1 MNELVLNVPIEKQEA
16 GYKNFCEILFHQNFK
31 KKDNSTIMRLGI
43 PSEFPIFEAFN
54 IYENDEK
61 QWIKLLDFIFAHE
74 KIDFITSELV
84 AAFNK
89 CLYTKKTVYLYVLS
103 LFNELKIIGNLNK
116 NKSYKIFLKNYLS
129 TLSILGF
136 IDTHFVDYIDE
147 SSDKEFNKQ
156 FMTTDLL
163 PNCIL
168 KLTELQNTIPFMTEM
183 NKDIEI
189 IKNFIEKNIEII
201 NSEEELKEYNPTPN
215 SKISIVSSLS
225 KILEELRKEKFTDLQ
240 LKNELINGYK
250 TGKYSPYEVQYI
262 WENYFKE
269 DI

>member
-1 MNELVLNVPIEKQEA
+1 
-16 GYKNFCEILFHQNFK
+16 
-31 KKDNSTIMRLGI
+31 
-43 PSEFPIFEAFN
+43 
-54 IYENDEK
+54 
-61 QWIKLLDFIFAHE
+61 
-74 KIDFITSELV
+74 
-84 AAFNK
+84 
-89 CLYTKKTVYLYVLS
+89 
-103 LFNELKIIGNLNK
+103 
-116 NKSYKIFLKNYLS
+116 
-129 TLSILGF
+129 
-136 IDTHFVDYIDE
+136 
-147 SSDKEFNKQ
+147 
-156 FMTTDLL
+156 MTTDLL

-189 IKNFIEKNIEII
+189 IKNFIEKNIGII

-250 TGKYSPYEVQYI
+250 TSKYSPYEVQYI

>member
-1 MNELVLNVPIEKQEA
+1 MIQKRHC
-16 GYKNFCEILFHQNFK
+16 FIL
-31 KKDNSTIMRLGI
+31 IRL
-43 PSEFPIFEAFN
+43 
-54 IYENDEK
+54 
-61 QWIKLLDFIFAHE
+61 
-74 KIDFITSELV
+74 
-84 AAFNK
+84 
-89 CLYTKKTVYLYVLS
+89 
-103 LFNELKIIGNLNK
+103 LKITGQ
-116 NKSYKIFLKNYLS
+116 
-129 TLSILGF
+129 
-136 IDTHFVDYIDE
+136 E
-147 SSDKEFNKQ
+147 MQ

-201 NSEEELKEYNPTPN
+201 NSEEELKEYNPTPK
-215 SKISIVSSLS
+215 SKEPIVSSLS

-240 LKNELINGYK
+240 LKNELNNGYK

>member
-1 MNELVLNVPIEKQEA
+1 MIQKRHCFILNR
-16 GYKNFCEILFHQNFK
+16 LF
-31 KKDNSTIMRLGI
+31 
-43 PSEFPIFEAFN
+43 
-54 IYENDEK
+54 
-61 QWIKLLDFIFAHE
+61 
-74 KIDFITSELV
+74 
-84 AAFNK
+84 
-89 CLYTKKTVYLYVLS
+89 
-103 LFNELKIIGNLNK
+103 KIIGQ
-116 NKSYKIFLKNYLS
+116 
-129 TLSILGF
+129 
-136 IDTHFVDYIDE
+136 E
-147 SSDKEFNKQ
+147 MQ

-201 NSEEELKEYNPTPN
+201 NSEEELKEYNPTPK
-215 SKISIVSSLS
+215 SKKSIVSSLS
-225 KILEELRKEKFTDLQ
+225 KILEELIKEKFTDLQ
-240 LKNELINGYK
+240 LKNELNNGYK

>member
-1 MNELVLNVPIEKQEA
+1 MIQKRHCFTLNR
-16 GYKNFCEILFHQNFK
+16 LF
-31 KKDNSTIMRLGI
+31 
-43 PSEFPIFEAFN
+43 
-54 IYENDEK
+54 
-61 QWIKLLDFIFAHE
+61 
-74 KIDFITSELV
+74 
-84 AAFNK
+84 
-89 CLYTKKTVYLYVLS
+89 
-103 LFNELKIIGNLNK
+103 KIIGQ
-116 NKSYKIFLKNYLS
+116 
-129 TLSILGF
+129 
-136 IDTHFVDYIDE
+136 E
-147 SSDKEFNKQ
+147 MQ

-201 NSEEELKEYNPTPN
+201 NSEEELKEYNPTPK
-215 SKISIVSSLS
+215 SKKSIVSSLS
-225 KILEELRKEKFTDLQ
+225 KILEELIKEKFTDLQ
-240 LKNELINGYK
+240 LKNELNNGYK

>member
-1 MNELVLNVPIEKQEA
+1 MIQKRHCFILNR
-16 GYKNFCEILFHQNFK
+16 LF
-31 KKDNSTIMRLGI
+31 
-43 PSEFPIFEAFN
+43 
-54 IYENDEK
+54 
-61 QWIKLLDFIFAHE
+61 
-74 KIDFITSELV
+74 
-84 AAFNK
+84 
-89 CLYTKKTVYLYVLS
+89 
-103 LFNELKIIGNLNK
+103 KIIGQ
-116 NKSYKIFLKNYLS
+116 
-129 TLSILGF
+129 
-136 IDTHFVDYIDE
+136 E
-147 SSDKEFNKQ
+147 MQ

-201 NSEEELKEYNPTPN
+201 NSEEELKEYNPTPK
-215 SKISIVSSLS
+215 SKKPIVSSLS
-225 KILEELRKEKFTDLQ
+225 KILEELIKEKFTDLQ
-240 LKNELINGYK
+240 LKNELNNDYK

>member
-1 MNELVLNVPIEKQEA
+1 MNR
-16 GYKNFCEILFHQNFK
+16 LF
-31 KKDNSTIMRLGI
+31 
-43 PSEFPIFEAFN
+43 
-54 IYENDEK
+54 
-61 QWIKLLDFIFAHE
+61 
-74 KIDFITSELV
+74 
-84 AAFNK
+84 
-89 CLYTKKTVYLYVLS
+89 
-103 LFNELKIIGNLNK
+103 KIIGQ
-116 NKSYKIFLKNYLS
+116 
-129 TLSILGF
+129 
-136 IDTHFVDYIDE
+136 E
-147 SSDKEFNKQ
+147 MQ

-201 NSEEELKEYNPTPN
+201 NSEEELKEYNPTPK
-215 SKISIVSSLS
+215 SKKPIVSSLS

>member
-1 MNELVLNVPIEKQEA
+1 MIQKRHCFILNR
-16 GYKNFCEILFHQNFK
+16 LF
-31 KKDNSTIMRLGI
+31 
-43 PSEFPIFEAFN
+43 
-54 IYENDEK
+54 
-61 QWIKLLDFIFAHE
+61 
-74 KIDFITSELV
+74 
-84 AAFNK
+84 
-89 CLYTKKTVYLYVLS
+89 
-103 LFNELKIIGNLNK
+103 KIIGQ
-116 NKSYKIFLKNYLS
+116 
-129 TLSILGF
+129 
-136 IDTHFVDYIDE
+136 E
-147 SSDKEFNKQ
+147 MQ

-240 LKNELINGYK
+240 LKNELNNGYK
-250 TGKYSPYEVQYI
+250 TDKYSPYEVQYI